1 MVQRFQ
7 ANETTDAAAQ
17 MDINLAMNICECY
30 ESLHESNA
38 TMISE
43 SLAPGGDMVSTNVVL
58 GDNNGDSKLKQQVA
72 IYKEKLKGL
81 QFQEV
86 QMVDEKGQYRHHYRD
101 QIAGKAS
108 QATVIDKR
116 GIHNQKRM
124 LHMVKEVS
132 SLSTTLPLEWESGIH
147 LCVDQHRMDV
157 LRALI
162 IGPSGTPYQ
171 NGIFLFDIFLP
182 PGKYGFKKVIK

>member
-1 MVQRFQ
+1 
-7 ANETTDAAAQ
+7 
-17 MDINLAMNICECY
+17 
-30 ESLHESNA
+30 
-38 TMISE
+38 
-43 SLAPGGDMVSTNVVL
+43 
-58 GDNNGDSKLKQQVA
+58 
-72 IYKEKLKGL
+72 
-81 QFQEV
+81 
-86 QMVDEKGQYRHHYRD
+86 MVDENGQYRHHYRD

-116 GIHNQKRM
+116 GVHNQKRM

-162 IGPSGTPYQ
+162 IGPNDTPYQ

-182 PGKYGFKKVIK
+182 PGKCDF

>member
-1 MVQRFQ
+1 MVLRFQ
-7 ANETTDAAAQ
+7 ANVTTDVAAL
-17 MDINLAMNICECY
+17 MDINLAEDICECY
-30 ESLHESNA
+30 EFLQENV
-38 TMISE
+38 TMDSKSCALE
-43 SLAPGGDMVSTNVVL
+43 GDMVTTDKQARDKE
-58 GDNNGDSKLKQQVA
+58 GDLKLKQQVA
-72 IYKEKLKGL
+72 IYKEKLKEF

-86 QMVDEKGQYRHHYRD
+86 IMVDENGQYRHHYRD

-116 GIHNQKRM
+116 GVHNQKRM

-162 IGPSGTPYQ
+162 IGPNGTPYQ

-182 PGKYGFKKVIK
+182 PGKHDF

>member
-1 MVQRFQ
+1 MVQRFR

-17 MDINLAMNICECY
+17 MDINLAMDICECY
-30 ESLHESNA
+30 ESLHGSNA
-38 TMISE
+38 TISK
-43 SLAPGGDMVSTNVVL
+43 SLALEGDTIPSKIVVEDKD
-58 GDNNGDSKLKQQVA
+58 GDLKFKQQIA
-72 IYKEKLKGL
+72 IYKEKLKRL

-86 QMVDEKGQYRHHYRD
+86 QMVDENGQYRHHYRD

-182 PGKYGFKKVIK
+182 PGKHFIL